1 MTTKFQHIIG
11 AASFSRI
18 AGQVF
23 REFLRVEK
31 MLLITT
37 ASRSKSMVVNHGMP
51 EEFRELFAGLILCQ
65 FIVTR
70 FGYDFRDKRIRMF
83 GSQIVPKF
91 FQRVNYIIMVEI
103 FSQPTVTFISCDSIQ
118 IVE

>member
-1 MTTKFQHIIG
+1 MTTKFQHIISTAG
-11 AASFSRI
+11 FSGI

-23 REFLRVEK
+23 RKILRVEK

-83 GSQIVPKF
+83 GSQVLSTGQLHHYGRNI
-91 FQRVNYIIMVEI
+91 
-103 FSQPTVTFISCDSIQ
+103 QPTNGTVHLL
-118 IVE
+118 